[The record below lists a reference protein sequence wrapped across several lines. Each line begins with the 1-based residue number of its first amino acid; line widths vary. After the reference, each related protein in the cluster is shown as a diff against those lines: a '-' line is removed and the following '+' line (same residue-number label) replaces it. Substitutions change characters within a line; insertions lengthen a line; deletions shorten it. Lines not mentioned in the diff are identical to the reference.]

1 MNKKLRTVLFIAL
14 VIIFLA
20 ISPAIIFY
28 SQGYRFDFQEKKLLL
43 TGGIYIKASQPAANV
58 YIDNK
63 YTDKT
68 GQLLSFDFLAQN
80 LLPNKHNIRIEKSG
94 YRTWQKNLLVKEKMV
109 TQAYVVLFPEKI
121 DFAQVDTNAQHIF
134 SFPGSNKIFV
144 SDAKNQLFSYESGQK
159 TLIIGNAAKTISKI
173 LDINVSADTSKIIL
187 KAIEKSTGKTKF
199 YLLATD
205 REVATLTAL
214 KTLDKNTS
222 QIYFYSNNIIYFGLS
237 GKIYKEALDSQK
249 TTLITSE
256 TISAF
261 TLQGDNLYFL
271 RDGFVFRQ
279 NIITGNA
286 EALIKEPLEVNPKN
300 SYEIFNY
307 WGKIFILENKKILSV
322 VTDEQ
327 QIKTLIESVN
337 EIKYSGFSD
346 KLMFYNNT
354 SLWLYLLKDYES
366 PFFAKAGSLISLV
379 DYKRINGFD
388 WLGGEYFA
396 IIDENNNTV
405 ISEVDNRDKINSF
418 QVSAND
424 SQLWFDQANK
434 QLYTLSQNNLLASPK
449 LIP

>member
-1 MNKKLRTVLFIAL
+1 MNKKLRTILFIAL
-14 VIIFLA
+14 AIIFLA

-63 YTDKT
+63 YADKT

-80 LLPNKHNIRIEKSG
+80 LLPNKHSVRIEKSG

-121 DFAQVDTNAQHIF
+121 DFTQVDANIQHIY

-159 TLIIGNAAKTISKI
+159 TLIVGNIAKTISKI
-173 LDINVSADTSKIIL
+173 LDISVSADTSKIIL

-205 REVATLTAL
+205 KEAIALTAL
-214 KTLDKNTS
+214 KTLDKNTGP
-222 QIYFYSNNIIYFGLS
+222 IYFYSNNIIYFTLS
-237 GKIYKEALDSQK
+237 GKIYKQALDSQK

-256 TISAF
+256 AISAF

-271 RDGFVFRQ
+271 RNGVVFRQ

-286 EALIKEPLEVNPKN
+286 ETLVKEPLAINPKS
-300 SYEIFNY
+300 SYEIFTY

-327 QIKTLIESVN
+327 QIKTLIKSTS

-346 KLMFYNNT
+346 KLMFYNNA

-366 PFFAKAGSLISLV
+366 PFFAKAGSLIPFV
-379 DYKRINGFD
+379 DYKKINGFE
-388 WLGGEYFA
+388 WLGGEYFVV
-396 IIDENNNTV
+396 IDENNNSI

-418 QVSAND
+418 QANAD
-424 SQLWFDQANK
+424 NSQIWFDQANK
-434 QLYTLSQNNLLASPK
+434 QLYALSQNNLLASPK